1 MNPGNGESP
10 LTEAIPAAMV
20 DPVVACIPSK
30 ASGSS
35 DEALMAR
42 VQTDDR
48 GAFQELYDRHA
59 GGALRVA
66 RAVCR
71 DTGRAE
77 DAVQEG
83 FLSIWKGRADYRSAS
98 GTFRAWSMR
107 IVQNRAIDSVRA
119 SAARPPAQAVAETP
133 QADLNAASTSDRVVA
148 RIEGQ
153 ELLASIGRLP
163 AAQSE
168 VIVLSFYEQLSH
180 AEIATQLAVPTGTVK
195 GRMRL
200 GLAKMRREMD
210 TARIVS

>member
-1 MNPGNGESP
+1 MTS
-10 LTEAIPAAMV
+10 AAS
-20 DPVVACIPSK
+20 SK
-30 ASGSS
+30 ASVVS
-35 DEALMAR
+35 DEALMER
-42 VQTDDR
+42 VQADDPA
-48 GAFQELYDRHA
+48 AFQELYDRHA
-59 GGALRVA
+59 EGALRVA

-71 DTGRAE
+71 DAGRAE

-119 SAARPPAQAVAETP
+119 TAARPPTQAVAETP
-133 QADLNAASTSDRVVA
+133 QADLNAASTSDRAAA

-153 ELLASIGRLP
+153 ELLASLGRLP

-168 VIVLSFYEQLSH
+168 VIMLAFYEQLTHS
-180 AEIATQLAVPTGTVK
+180 EIATQLAVPAGTVK

-200 GLAKMRREMD
+200 GLEKMRHEMD
-210 TARIVS
+210 SSRL